1 MQSEAIIKI
10 FQLVYYLKLIVSFL
24 NIVFLQ
30 NKTKIQIKTIKIV
43 NQTTLQILN
52 NSQNQLI
59 PIIILLIL

>member
-1 MQSEAIIKI
+1 MQSGQIIKI

-24 NIVFLQ
+24 NIVFLR

-43 NQTTLQILN
+43 NQTTIQILN